1 MFEVLHPINAAGLV
15 LNGAMMLCLVI
26 VISVGRRKLKARKRR
41 KSGRALTLL
50 TEPRQCLVFF
60 RRLHSGIPATL
71 PALTKEDH
79 L

>member
-1 MFEVLHPINAAGLV
+1 MFEALHPINAAGLV
-15 LNGAMMLCLVI
+15 LNGSMMLCLVI
-26 VISVGRRKLKARKRR
+26 VISVGRRKLKAR

-79 L
+79 I